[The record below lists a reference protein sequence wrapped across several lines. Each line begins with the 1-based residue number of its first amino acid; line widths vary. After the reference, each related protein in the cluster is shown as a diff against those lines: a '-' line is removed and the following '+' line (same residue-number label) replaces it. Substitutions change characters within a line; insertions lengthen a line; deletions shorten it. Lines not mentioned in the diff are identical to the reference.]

1 MFGNIINMWDSIIF
15 IIEGSIITLQ
25 YSVISVFFGLIIGT
39 LLAICKTGKYRFLRY
54 FGNFY
59 TSIFRGTPL
68 LIQLSIIYYLAP
80 GLFGIK
86 LTVFVAGVLTFSLN
100 SGAYVSEIIR
110 AGIEAVDKGQ
120 AEAGRALGISQYF
133 IMKDIILPQAIRKIL
148 PSLINELVNMLKESA
163 IISMLGEADLM
174 RRAQA
179 VAAEKFDY
187 FTPIITAAICYYV
200 LVFIFSWLAVRIEK
214 RMANIS

>member
-1 MFGNIINMWDSIIF
+1 MLDNIIQMWDSIIF
-15 IIEGSIITLQ
+15 IIEGSIITLK
-25 YSVISVFFGLIIGT
+25 YSIISVFFGLIIGT
-39 LLAICKTGKYRFLRY
+39 LLAICKTGKYHFLRY
-54 FGNFY
+54 FSNFY

-68 LIQLSIIYYLAP
+68 LIQLSIIYYLVP
-80 GLFGIK
+80 GIFGVK
-86 LTVFVAGVLTFSLN
+86 LTVFTAGVLAFSLN

-120 AEAGRALGISQYF
+120 MEAGKALGIPQYY

-174 RRAQA
+174 RRAQV

-200 LVFIFSWLAVRIEK
+200 LVFIFSWIAVRIEK
-214 RMANIS
+214 RLAI